1 MVFSELYSVYYRT
14 VARILEKAFEPNAT
28 EEDLRKCVLEN
39 AFSESVLTILPSLK
53 SGKWPLLQEDMT
65 PVISHKPTVPLTT
78 LEKRWLKAVSLDPRV
93 QLFGVAFPDLGEVE
107 PLFTQEDYRIYD
119 QYEDG
124 DPFES
129 ESYIR
134 HFRLILEA
142 IGKDRPVQV
151 AMLNRHR
158 DKVWVRFFPK
168 GLEYS
173 VKDDKI
179 RVIADGC
186 KFKQFNLGRII
197 FCDFYE
203 GRGPWLQEP
212 KEDPYKGLTLQIT
225 DRRNALERAMLHFAH
240 FEKQTERIDGE
251 TYILR
256 LKYYENDETEIL
268 IRVLSFGPCVKVL
281 GPEAF
286 VDLIKERLIM
296 QKSCGLS

>member
-240 FEKQTERIDGE
+240 FEKQKERIDGE